1 MVEDYCLGR
10 PSMGHM
16 EEALA
21 RSGHGQEGDQEVV
34 RSLSSL
40 MMIREVGRMEVD
52 ILVRVV
58 VVSCLT
64 KKAEGHRAV
73 VGMKVAAHL
82 VQVVGF

>member
-1 MVEDYCLGR
+1 MD
-10 PSMGHM
+10 HM

-21 RSGHGQEGDQEVV
+21 RSCYVQEGGQGAVG
-34 RSLSSL
+34 SPSSL
-40 MMIREVGRMEVD
+40 TMIREVGRMEGD
-52 ILVRVV
+52 IVLRVV

-64 KKAEGHRAV
+64 MKVEGHQAV